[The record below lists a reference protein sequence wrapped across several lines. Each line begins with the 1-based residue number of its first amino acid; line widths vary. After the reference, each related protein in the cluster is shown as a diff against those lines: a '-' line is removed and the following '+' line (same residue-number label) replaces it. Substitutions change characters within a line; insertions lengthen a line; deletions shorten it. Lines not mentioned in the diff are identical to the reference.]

1 MTNEEKLKEAVRVLE
16 EKLKVAAQ
24 ALVTV
29 ATGDG
34 TAQPGYSAKGHE
46 GAVLAA
52 RDALSVIDGGL
63 ALVVHSRNKPCR
75 IFNVHRRSN
84 VARRSTVYPEFV
96 TCPNC
101 LRAA

>member
-16 EKLKVAAQ
+16 EKLKVAVQ

-29 ATGDG
+29 ATGEA
-34 TAQPGYSAKGHE
+34 AQAGYSTKGHE
-46 GAVLAA
+46 GAVLSA
-52 RDALSVIDGGL
+52 RDALSVIEGGL
-63 ALVVHSRNKPCR
+63 ATVIHNRVKPCR

-84 VARRSTVYPEFV
+84 AARRSTVYSEFV

-101 LRAA
+101 LKVA